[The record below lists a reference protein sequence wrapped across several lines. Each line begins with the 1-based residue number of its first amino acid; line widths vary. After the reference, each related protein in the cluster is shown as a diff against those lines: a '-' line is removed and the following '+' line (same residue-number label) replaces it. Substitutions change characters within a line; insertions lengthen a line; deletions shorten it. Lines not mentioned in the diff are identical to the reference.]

1 MIKPSI
7 KVAVIGAGSRGSG
20 FGEIIRDA
28 GCLASVVGVAEPKE
42 NYRRAFTE
50 RHELPDSQVFASWEE
65 MIERPKFCDAVI
77 ISTPDTEHVR
87 PAVAFLERGYH
98 VLLEKPM
105 APTLADCRAIEA
117 AQRKAGTMVAI
128 CHSLRYQKGFA
139 KVKEIADSGLIG
151 KIVTLDQ
158 IEQVGFWHQAHSYVR
173 GNWSNEARSTF
184 MLMAKSCHDIDY
196 IGHLVG
202 KPCRSVNS
210 YGSLSFFRVENAP
223 SGAPPRCTDGCP
235 VEQDCPYSAIK
246 VYVNSRREAWPAAV
260 CSFDHSQEAHLEA
273 IRTGPYGRCV
283 FHCDN
288 DVVDHQ
294 VVSMEFENNVTA
306 TFTMTAFAQLSGR
319 SLRVNGT
326 KGELHFH
333 DKKDAIS
340 LRTFADNNATEIAL
354 GAEPGVHGGGDVR
367 VVSCWLQAISRGDE
381 SLIATNASQSLE
393 SHTVVF
399 AAEKSRIE
407 NRRVGIAEMH
417 GIA

>member
-1 MIKPSI
+1 MKPPI

-20 FGEIIRDA
+20 FGEIVRDA
-28 GCLASVVGVAEPKE
+28 GHLASVVGVAEPLE
-42 NYRRAFTE
+42 NYRCAFAE
-50 RHELPDSQVFASWEE
+50 RHEIPDSQSYASWEE
-65 MIERPKFCDAVI
+65 MLGRPKFCDAVI
-77 ISTPDTEHVR
+77 ISTPDTAHVG
-87 PAVAFLERGYH
+87 PAIAFLERGYH

-105 APTLADCRAIEA
+105 ATTLADCRAIEA

-151 KIVTLDQ
+151 RIVTLDQ

-173 GNWSNEARSTF
+173 GNWANEDRSTF

-202 KPCRSVNS
+202 APCKSVNS
-210 YGSLSFFRVENAP
+210 YGSLAYFRAESAP
-223 SGAPPRCTDGCP
+223 AGAPLRCTDGCP

-246 VYVNSRREAWPAAV
+246 VYVKSRRETWPAAV

-294 VVSMEFENNVTA
+294 VVSMEFDNQVTA

-319 SLRVNGT
+319 HVRVNGT
-326 KGELHFH
+326 KGELRFH
-333 DKKDAIS
+333 DKMDAIS
-340 LRTFADNNATEIAL
+340 VRTFADNNAVEIAL

-367 VVSCWLQAISRGDE
+367 VVASWLQAISRGDG

-399 AAEKSRIE
+399 AAEKSRLE
-407 NRRVGIAEMH
+407 NRRVSIAEMR
-417 GIA
+417 GAA